1 MFNGIAGVNVAM
13 IKRFGSVRVTERL
26 LRTGTEYDP
35 TITPVEGSVTGMMA
49 KFTKD
54 TIDGEFRSG
63 DAVLVCLPNDDI
75 LTGDKVLIG
84 SERWGIGIATPWD
97 WWFRTFN
104 GLIGSER
111 WGVVRLLPIQPGS
124 TVLLKR
130 AHIRK

>member
-1 MFNGIAGVNVAM
+1 MFDAVAGVNVAM
-13 IKRFGSVRVTERL
+13 IKRFGSVRVTERMVQS
-26 LRTGTEYDP
+26 GTEYDP

-54 TIDGEFRSG
+54 TIDGEVLAG

-75 LTGDKVLIG
+75 LTGDKV
-84 SERWGIGIATPWD
+84 
-97 WWFRTFN
+97 
-104 GLIGSER
+104 LIGSER